1 MIKPEEHRATKF
13 VTSLVLSHPDNVGL
27 PMWQLGAPRLCE
39 CTLLKCSEV
48 RMGAPVHSHLT
59 KLGAQIA
66 GPRGL
71 QGRGGVSPRA
81 PSDLMQQMDLQA
93 LGKSVWVKSPT
104 MSEF

>member
-1 MIKPEEHRATKF
+1 
-13 VTSLVLSHPDNVGL
+13 
-27 PMWQLGAPRLCE
+27 MWQLGAPSLCE
-39 CTLLKCSEV
+39 CTLLKCFEV
-48 RMGAPVHSHLT
+48 RMGPPVHSHLT

-66 GPRGL
+66 GTRWL
-71 QGRGGVSPRA
+71 QGRGGGEGGSPRA